1 MRSVDPQ
8 ARWLE
13 EFLGK
18 AAVWTTVFLGLLIV
32 FLPLLPGWQAIK
44 NLGEAGFVRVLVGF
58 LFFYIAA
65 MIKERYRLKSR
76 FMDLMEAF
84 DAFNSAL
91 YGKNFKVTRE
101 AVTYLV
107 TSLASSNP
115 AVREKAHALLVRMTG
130 QEMGPDYEAWKDWWD
145 KNRLTFT
152 PVRSESGEARER
164 SES

>member
-1 MRSVDPQ
+1 MKSVSPQ

-13 EFLGK
+13 ETLGK
-18 AAVWTTVFLGLLIV
+18 VAVWSTVFLGLLII
-32 FLPLLPGWQAIK
+32 FLPFLPGWEAIRR
-44 NLGEAGFVRVLVGF
+44 LGEAGFVRVLVGF
-58 LFFYIAA
+58 LFFYVAA
-65 MIKERYRLKSR
+65 MIRERYRLKSR

-84 DAFNSAL
+84 DAFNAAL

-115 AVREKAHALLVRMTG
+115 SVREKAHALLVRMTG
-130 QEMGPDYEAWKDWWD
+130 QNLGPDYEAWKKWWD

-152 PVRSESGEARER
+152 PVQSESGEARER
-164 SES
+164 SET